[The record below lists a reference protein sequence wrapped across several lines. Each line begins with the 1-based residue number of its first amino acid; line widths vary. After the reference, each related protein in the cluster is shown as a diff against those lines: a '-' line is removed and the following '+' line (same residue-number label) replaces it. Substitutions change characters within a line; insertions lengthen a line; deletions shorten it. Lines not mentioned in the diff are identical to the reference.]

1 MRWLHSHP
9 NHNQLHRVYGT
20 KTKLPTGIEVNTANS
35 LGSGGREGRG
45 LLPDA
50 LRSSAPRCPSRSVLT
65 PSRPPSPLPQ
75 PRWSPQGT
83 ERPCH
88 PHLKHSVS
96 TTRRENPGFTFRI
109 LVGLAKGGRP
119 SRRPLPSQGPSP
131 VLTPRAPSGPPLLP
145 PSFSFLHLRSRPR
158 EENPS
163 PKEPALLPEVTHS

>member
-1 MRWLHSHP
+1 M
-9 NHNQLHRVYGT
+9 
-20 KTKLPTGIEVNTANS
+20 
-35 LGSGGREGRG
+35 
-45 LLPDA
+45 PDA

-96 TTRRENPGFTFRI
+96 TTKRENPGFTFRI

-163 PKEPALLPEVTHS
+163 PTEPALLPEVTHTPKQPTEAPDFSPEEKGQIGCLVSTLLQRPGAEAASP